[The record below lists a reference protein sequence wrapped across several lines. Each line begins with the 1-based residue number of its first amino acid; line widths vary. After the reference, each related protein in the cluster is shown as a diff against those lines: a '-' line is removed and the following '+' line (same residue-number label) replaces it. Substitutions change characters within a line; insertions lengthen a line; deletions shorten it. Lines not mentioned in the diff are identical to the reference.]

1 MDVPRPTIN
10 YPVINVPTQEEYDAA
25 VKADREKEQQQQ
37 QEKSRGLP
45 DTTPPPPPV
54 PPAINQVSANV
65 STPIIEVPS
74 KPETPTITVGGV
86 NINLPDPSIVATAG
100 AVAVVTTAVTVA
112 STAAFN
118 ILKNAAEPFL
128 KEAVKNKFKVKIKQ
142 VKPVL
147 HYVLAD
153 NGHIDVLE
161 YSDTGTKMVAQ
172 IDDVEKYIRD
182 QIEINTLYEIENKI
196 IIDDVIK
203 DKFTKEGQ
211 ARFKSLYT
219 PAKKI
224 AKKLAARL
232 SF

>member
-1 MDVPRPTIN
+1 VDVPRPLIN

-37 QEKSRGLP
+37 EKNRGLP
-45 DTTPPPPPV
+45 DTTPPH
-54 PPAINQVSANV
+54 PPALNQLAPNTT
-65 STPIIEVPS
+65 TPVIEVPS
-74 KPETPTITVGGV
+74 KPETPTITVGG
-86 NINLPDPSIVATAG
+86 IDIHLPDPSIVATAG

-118 ILKNAAEPFL
+118 ALKNAAEPFL
-128 KEAVKNKFKVKIKQ
+128 KEATKNKFKVKIKH

-153 NGHIDVLE
+153 NGHIDIFE
-161 YSDTGTKMVAQ
+161 YSDTGTKMIAQ
-172 IDDVEKYIRD
+172 TDDVEKYIRD

-224 AKKLAARL
+224 AKKLSAKL
-232 SF
+232 SFG